1 MEVILLK
8 DVDRLGKAGATVK
21 VKDGFARNLL
31 IPGGSAVLANAANLK
46 RLERAKQNKIAK
58 LEASK
63 KEAEELKEKLSAISL
78 TLPVLTKDEDE
89 KLYGGITTIDVA
101 RALKEEG
108 FNIDKNAVL
117 LEEPIKT
124 LGIYEIAIKLH
135 PEVEAKVKTWVVK
148 K

>member
-8 DVDRLGKAGATVK
+8 DVDRLGKAGAVVK
-21 VKDGFARNLL
+21 VKDGFAQNLL
-31 IPGGSAVLANAANLK
+31 IPKGLAVLANAANLK
-46 RLERAKQNKIAK
+46 QLEQAKQNKIAQ
-58 LEASK
+58 LDASK
-63 KEAEELKEKLSAISL
+63 KEAEELKEKLSAVSL

>member
-21 VKDGFARNLL
+21 VKDGFAQNLL
-31 IPGGSAVLANAANLK
+31 IPRGLAILANAANLK
-46 RLERAKQNKIAK
+46 RLEQAKQNKIAK

-63 KEAEELKEKLSAISL
+63 KEAEELKEKLSTISL

-117 LEEPIKT
+117 LEEPIKS

>member
-8 DVDRLGKAGATVK
+8 DVDRLGKAGAVVK
-21 VKDGFARNLL
+21 VKDGFAQNLL
-31 IPGGSAVLANAANLK
+31 IPKGLAVLANAANLK
-46 RLERAKQNKIAK
+46 QLEQAKQNKIAQ
-58 LEASK
+58 LDASK
-63 KEAEELKEKLSAISL
+63 KEAEELKEKLSAVSL

-117 LEEPIKT
+117 LEEPIKS

>member
-8 DVDRLGKAGATVK
+8 DVDRLGKAGAVVK
-21 VKDGFARNLL
+21 VKDGFAQNLL
-31 IPGGSAVLANAANLK
+31 IPKGLAVLANAANLK
-46 RLERAKQNKIAK
+46 QLEQAKQNKIAQ
-58 LEASK
+58 LGASK
-63 KEAEELKEKLSAISL
+63 KEAEELKEKLSAVSL